1 MKKMEHLTNKQFK
14 SQSLEDLKNLGSG
27 NKKFIKLLN
36 EFTEQGYDLF
46 HNPVK
51 DSGLEGISLRKVK
64 DRWTASIYCYRA
76 DGTKT
81 SKSKTAATKN
91 EIKKLAYDYQ
101 QNELIFQNGKY
112 YLPEVVEEVEVDNTP
127 TVIECYKEYIN
138 YCEVKGAAVTSIEVY
153 RNRLN
158 FFLVNPKHDIYD
170 IGNIKITDLKV
181 PNVIK
186 LLSSMKPFYSPVTI
200 NTWKADLG
208 SAFNHAMRLGHL
220 PIESKQVFQLV
231 EPLQTDDSEPAY
243 LQPDE
248 MKAVLNSV
256 HDTKI
261 ELLIWLLANTG
272 MRIGESRGL
281 SVKNV
286 DFETGVIH
294 IKQQLDNKYRIR
306 PPKTN
311 KMRSVQLSLNHPLLQ
326 MLQNKVDELKL
337 LFKEDFNE
345 DMLVVSIKPDRSYWS
360 RGFWDTNVK
369 GFKSELPFKVNSPD
383 CLCHS
388 LRHTWTSIA
397 YSTKEDTGA
406 ITRTLGHS
414 DEGFSRRKYAH
425 SIDGE
430 AVKVTDAVSKKLGVI

>member
-1 MKKMEHLTNKQFK
+1 MKKTEHLTNKQFK

-158 FFLVNPKHDIYD
+158 FF
-170 IGNIKITDLKV
+170 
-181 PNVIK
+181 
-186 LLSSMKPFYSPVTI
+186 
-200 NTWKADLG
+200 
-208 SAFNHAMRLGHL
+208 
-220 PIESKQVFQLV
+220 
-231 EPLQTDDSEPAY
+231 
-243 LQPDE
+243 
-248 MKAVLNSV
+248 
-256 HDTKI
+256 
-261 ELLIWLLANTG
+261 
-272 MRIGESRGL
+272 
-281 SVKNV
+281 
-286 DFETGVIH
+286 
-294 IKQQLDNKYRIR
+294 
-306 PPKTN
+306 
-311 KMRSVQLSLNHPLLQ
+311 
-326 MLQNKVDELKL
+326 
-337 LFKEDFNE
+337 
-345 DMLVVSIKPDRSYWS
+345 
-360 RGFWDTNVK
+360 
-369 GFKSELPFKVNSPD
+369 
-383 CLCHS
+383 
-388 LRHTWTSIA
+388 
-397 YSTKEDTGA
+397 
-406 ITRTLGHS
+406 
-414 DEGFSRRKYAH
+414 
-425 SIDGE
+425 
-430 AVKVTDAVSKKLGVI
+430 